1 MIMVKL
7 KNICNVIACSKK
19 KMVIKMIGTKYE
31 EKNLKGLV

>member
-19 KMVIKMIGTKYE
+19 KNGNQNDRDQI
-31 EKNLKGLV
+31 